1 MEGRCTQ
8 GNQFIRSKAPKTA
21 KNANLKK
28 TRASYYS
35 GATADAEL
43 PFRISA
49 KRAFHNGRPINGD

>member
-1 MEGRCTQ
+1 VQLPSLR
-8 GNQFIRSKAPKTA
+8 KHTA

-28 TRASYYS
+28 TRASCYS

-49 KRAFHNGRPINGD
+49 KIAFHNGRPINGD